1 MVTLNNMWWCD
12 YVLKE
17 TEDDEHFVDIKDNED
32 DDDDDDVNKTKD
44 TTDTDKSSTKSSWV
58 HRNNVTCMFS

>member
-1 MVTLNNMWWCD
+1 
-12 YVLKE
+12 VLKE
-17 TEDDEHFVDIKDNED
+17 TEDDDEHFVDIKDNED